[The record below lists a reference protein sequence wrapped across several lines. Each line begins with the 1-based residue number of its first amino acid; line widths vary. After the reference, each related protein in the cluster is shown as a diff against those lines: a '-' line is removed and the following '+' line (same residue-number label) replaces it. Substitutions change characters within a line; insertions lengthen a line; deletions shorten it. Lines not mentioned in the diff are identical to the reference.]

1 MFAGHH
7 YGPCL
12 PSFAQR
18 SAAELFG
25 QIFSM
30 MLENRERS
38 ETAAYEG
45 KARQV
50 ADRLMSAVA
59 QDHDLLSNARW
70 LGDVIFDTIPADGV
84 GVYIDGQ
91 MTFSGL
97 SPDERSFA
105 AIVAMLNRTAAG
117 QVFATDH
124 LARLL
129 PEAAAHA
136 DRAAGLLAIPL

>member
-1 MFAGHH
+1 
-7 YGPCL
+7 
-12 PSFAQR
+12 
-18 SAAELFG
+18 
-25 QIFSM
+25 
-30 MLENRERS
+30 
-38 ETAAYEG
+38 
-45 KARQV
+45 
-50 ADRLMSAVA
+50 
-59 QDHDLLSNARW
+59 
-70 LGDVIFDTIPADGV
+70 
-84 GVYIDGQ
+84 

-136 DRAAGLLAIPL
+136 DRAAGLLAIPLSRRPRDNVVMFRAAQLSSVRWAGSPEKHVEYGPNGTRPSPPKTLEW